1 MTVTLDISAIIA
13 GAGGALTTAS
23 VAWAFVIRPLRATMR
38 RLALFTE
45 DWEGE
50 LARPGV
56 PGRDGVMVRLANI
69 EASQASH
76 LTSHNAMIMTGSL
89 SVNDDGRRIST

>member
-1 MTVTLDISAIIA
+1 MTVTLDLSAIIA
-13 GAGGALTTAS
+13 GAGSALVTAS
-23 VAWAFVIRPLRATMR
+23 VAWAFVVRPLRSSMKRWTV
-38 RLALFTE
+38 FTE

-50 LARPGV
+50 QARPGV

-69 EASQASH
+69 EASQAAH

-89 SVNDDGRRIST
+89 SVNDDGRRAAS